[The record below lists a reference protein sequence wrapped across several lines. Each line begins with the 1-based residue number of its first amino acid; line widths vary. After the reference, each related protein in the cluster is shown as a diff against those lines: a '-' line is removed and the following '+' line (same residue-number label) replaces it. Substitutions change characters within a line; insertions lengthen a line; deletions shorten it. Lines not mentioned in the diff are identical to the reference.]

1 MTLAAGLHKIFV
13 VWYPKFFKVKLSNRA
28 RKLKY
33 IKTRQKYVYYVLR
46 LMSFNLCIMSFVLCL
61 ITFVFFM
68 SYVLFVMSYVLC
80 LVLCLMLAGWLMQP
94 WLAVFL
100 GTSLSK
106 SIHQDHYFTV
116 QYNMYLTLHSF
127 SPKLCSATIDLK
139 TLCSVLDLPKFWS
152 NVCHLL
158 TACTEVLWNTVVC
171 QPTAS
176 GALANCSCNSRIY
189 KVQIRGNIQNFIIF
203 QYLPEQA
210 SCAGSRRRRS
220 KCYPAKMNFKK
231 MNKGD
236 LKCIFLCHQEET
248 QDYIFETCPAI
259 RQKLDFSLSMKLD
272 SIYGDV
278 TEQFKAIQ
286 VFEKIDDM
294 RTMMRKELL

>member
-46 LMSFNLCIMSFVLCL
+46 LMSFNSCIMSFVLCL

-106 SIHQDHYFTV
+106 SIHEDHYFTV
-116 QYNMYLTLHSF
+116 QYTMY
-127 SPKLCSATIDLK
+127 
-139 TLCSVLDLPKFWS
+139 
-152 NVCHLL
+152 
-158 TACTEVLWNTVVC
+158 
-171 QPTAS
+171 
-176 GALANCSCNSRIY
+176 
-189 KVQIRGNIQNFIIF
+189 
-203 QYLPEQA
+203 
-210 SCAGSRRRRS
+210 
-220 KCYPAKMNFKK
+220 
-231 MNKGD
+231 
-236 LKCIFLCHQEET
+236 
-248 QDYIFETCPAI
+248 
-259 RQKLDFSLSMKLD
+259 
-272 SIYGDV
+272 
-278 TEQFKAIQ
+278 
-286 VFEKIDDM
+286 
-294 RTMMRKELL
+294 